1 MQFITRHR
9 CWFDRMNTEC
19 FFNRCSGCVFSQLSI
34 RPHLYTVIVL
44 DLTFFFM
51 FWLLNLVFC
60 NIRSWVLL
68 SLEEFFFGWEEWLRL
83 VGWGGIRSLTPTS
96 CRALESSP
104 FLPPPRYPNPVL
116 QWAGPSVPLRSP
128 CALYVKRLPPAFSF
142 LAFGQRCLKPAWG
155 LNGLAFFTFLYS
167 NQGGRGR
174 ILNIR
179 L

>member
-68 SLEEFFFGWEEWLRL
+68 SLEEFFFWMRGVVA
-83 VGWGGIRSLTPTS
+83 VGGVGGGSDLW
-96 CRALESSP
+96 
-104 FLPPPRYPNPVL
+104 PPPPAELLKVLSFFPLPVI

>member
-96 CRALESSP
+96 CRALESSL
-104 FLPPPRYPNPVL
+104 FLPPPRYTMGRPLGASPFALCVVRETSTACL
-116 QWAGPSVPLRSP
+116 FIPSLRS
-128 CALYVKRLPPAFSF
+128 ALLKARL
-142 LAFGQRCLKPAWG
+142 GTQRPR
-155 LNGLAFFTFLYS
+155 FFHLS
-167 NQGGRGR
+167 LQ
-174 ILNIR
+174 
-179 L
+179 